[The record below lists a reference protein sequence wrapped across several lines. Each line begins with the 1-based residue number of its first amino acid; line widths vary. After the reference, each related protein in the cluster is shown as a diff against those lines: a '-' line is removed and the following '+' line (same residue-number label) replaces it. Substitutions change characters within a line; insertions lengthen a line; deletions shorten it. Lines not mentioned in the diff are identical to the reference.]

1 MPKLIRINRRFG
13 VLSRRLVTDAGG
25 APCCCGGQGCCDP
38 SLPCV
43 DARLVRCSSGRY
55 ARGVCRQARGLEERF
70 TLQFAY
76 RLVQTSSNGSSVDYA
91 VSATFTGTI
100 CRSAPSFGVG
110 VFTPLV
116 LAGFES
122 YRESG
127 PGFAFT
133 QEDGGE
139 VYGDQALSTSF
150 WPLQTLVGGPRR
162 VLAVAPD
169 LLARDRDFAFGA
181 GVMLGG
187 AVQPGPLLLAPIGL
201 ECVGTRSSEGPGF
214 SNQRSWAANDD
225 CGEAVA
231 ITAAFRNTNTD
242 TRGGITSNTLE
253 FGEAILTGTRR
264 WCGCDGDTDPSAIG
278 GGCAGCG
285 NPADLQL
292 L

>member
-1 MPKLIRINRRFG
+1 MPKLIRLGRTFG
-13 VLSRRLVTDAGG
+13 RLNRRLVTDAGG
-25 APCCCGGQGCCDP
+25 APCCCQGVCCDQ

-43 DARLVRCSSGRY
+43 DARLVRCADGRY
-55 ARGVCRQARGLEERF
+55 ARGLCRQARGLEERF

-76 RLVQTSSNGSSVDYA
+76 RLVQTSSNGSSIDYA

-116 LAGFES
+116 LSGFES

-139 VYGDQALSTSF
+139 VYGDQAISTFF

-162 VLAVAPD
+162 VLAVTTD
-169 LLARDRDFAFGA
+169 LIARDRVLAFGA
-181 GVMLGG
+181 GVLLVG
-187 AVQPGPLLLAPIGL
+187 AVQPGTLLQAPIGL

-214 SNQRSWAANDD
+214 TFNRSWAANDD

-231 ITAAFRNTNTD
+231 ITAAFRNTSTD

-253 FGEAILTGTRR
+253 FGESILTGTRR
-264 WCGCDGDTDPSAIG
+264 WCSCDGDTSPQSIG
-278 GGCAGCG
+278 GCVGCG
-285 NPADLQL
+285 DASLLQIL
-292 L
+292 